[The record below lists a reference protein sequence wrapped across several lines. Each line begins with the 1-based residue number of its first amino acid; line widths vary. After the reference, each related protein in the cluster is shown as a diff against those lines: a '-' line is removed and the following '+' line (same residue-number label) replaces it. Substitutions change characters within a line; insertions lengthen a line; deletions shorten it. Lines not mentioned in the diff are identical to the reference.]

1 VSGASRRRRP
11 ARSDAA
17 AAKRHPDSVS
27 APELQL
33 RFFTISIHGG
43 EDAEIAL
50 NRFLAGHR
58 ILAIDRQF
66 VSNGPNSAWSICVS
80 YGDGQIGGTMRT
92 PIGKRGRVDF
102 KDVLGEPEFAVF
114 ARLRALRKERADAE
128 GVPAYA
134 LFTNEQLAEMVQR
147 RVTSLAALR
156 EIAGVGEARVEK
168 YGSAFLQILQ
178 AAALPET
185 IPDEHET

>member
-1 VSGASRRRRP
+1 M
-11 ARSDAA
+11 
-17 AAKRHPDSVS
+17 
-27 APELQL
+27 QL
-33 RFFTISIHGG
+33 RFFTIAIHGG
-43 EDAEIAL
+43 EDAEVAL

-80 YGDGQIGGTMRT
+80 FDDGLIGSPIRAS
-92 PIGKRGRVDF
+92 IGKRGKVDF
-102 KDVLGEPEFAVF
+102 KDVLGEAEFAVF

-147 RVTSLAALR
+147 RVTSTVALR
-156 EIAGVGEARVEK
+156 EIPGVGEARVEK
-168 YGSAFLQILQ
+168 YGAAFLQILQ
-178 AAALPET
+178 TAALPEP
-185 IPDEHET
+185 IPAEHET